1 MATRFELRHAPL
13 TRVTAFAAPTIEFLL
28 FGIIVAYGDTSPES
42 AAAFAS
48 LLMIA
53 SLLHSWFVFG
63 SRYELNSSTLR
74 IVHGPW
80 RRAVP
85 LADMLGARP
94 LRTLDRGAIRAAPP
108 RLQARAPPH
117 ATRSRCV
124 PRRARGAGPLP
135 RGARDRVRNPVPELA
150 PRSPRSREPGTPTRG
165 GFVIPAGW
173 AAAPQRGLVGGRDL
187 HNSANNAEGTSASE
201 LDSLGIQWRS
211 MPHSRSERGNNRPG
225 RTLPRR
231 EPAATR
237 RSRRRRPPA
246 PEIARAG
253 LAARS
258 LPTSAVR
265 RGY

>member
-165 GFVIPAGW
+165 GFVIPAGGRQPRKGVWW
-173 AAAPQRGLVGGRDL
+173 AGGIYTTLQTTPKARPLLNSIHSASNGGRCRTRE
-187 HNSANNAEGTSASE
+187 ANGGTTVLGVPCREG
-201 LDSLGIQWRS
+201 SL
-211 MPHSRSERGNNRPG
+211 
-225 RTLPRR
+225 
-231 EPAATR
+231 
-237 RSRRRRPPA
+237 RRRAGPA
-246 PEIARAG
+246 DAG
-253 LAARS
+253 HPRQ
-258 LPTSAVR
+258 R
-265 RGY
+265 